1 MFTHKQIWG
10 ALDALAE
17 KHGLSASGLAKKAG
31 LDPTSFNPSK
41 RLGPEGRERWPTT
54 ESIAKVL
61 NAVGGNLDEF
71 TAMVL
76 GRKGAEKL
84 SINIPIIGMAK
95 AGKGGFFD
103 DAGFPVGGAFDEIAA
118 PGVKDTNAYALE
130 ITGDS
135 MLPVF
140 RQGDIII
147 VSPNATVR
155 KGDRVVVKAKRGE
168 VIAKVLQ
175 RQTGK
180 TIELASFNPDH
191 ELKVFPAE
199 DVQWIARII
208 WASQ

>member
-84 SINIPIIGMAK
+84 NVTVPVIGMAK

-155 KGDRVVVKAKRGE
+155 KGDRVVVKTKRGE
-168 VIAKVLQ
+168 VMAKVLQ

>member
-84 SINIPIIGMAK
+84 NITVPVIGMAK

-155 KGDRVVVKAKRGE
+155 KGDRVVVKTKRGE
-168 VIAKVLQ
+168 VMAKVLQ

-199 DVQWIARII
+199 DVQWIARIV

>member
-54 ESIAKVL
+54 ESVAKVL
-61 NAVGGNLDEF
+61 NAVGGTLDEF
-71 TAMVL
+71 TAMVM

-84 SINIPIIGMAK
+84 NITIPVIGLAK

-103 DAGFPVGGAFDEIAA
+103 DSGFPVGGSFDEIAA
-118 PGVKDTNAYALE
+118 PGVKDMNAYALE

-135 MLPVF
+135 MLPVY
-140 RQGDIII
+140 REGDIIV
-147 VSPNATVR
+147 VSPNASVR
-155 KGDRVVVKAKRGE
+155 KGDRVVVKTKRGE
-168 VIAKVLQ
+168 VMAKVLQ

-180 TIELASFNPDH
+180 TIELASFNPEH
-191 ELKVFPAE
+191 ELKIFPTE

>member
-155 KGDRVVVKAKRGE
+155 KGDRVVVKTKRGE
-168 VIAKVLQ
+168 VMAKVLQ

>member
-84 SINIPIIGMAK
+84 SITIPVIGMAK

-155 KGDRVVVKAKRGE
+155 KGDRVVVKTKRGE
-168 VIAKVLQ
+168 VMAKVLQ

-191 ELKVFPAE
+191 ELKIFPAE

>member
-84 SINIPIIGMAK
+84 NVTVPVIGMAK

-155 KGDRVVVKAKRGE
+155 KGDRVVVKTKRGE
-168 VIAKVLQ
+168 VMAKVLQ

-199 DVQWIARII
+199 DVQWIARIV

>member
-31 LDPTSFNPSK
+31 LDPTSFNPAK

-84 SINIPIIGMAK
+84 SVTIPVIGLAK

-103 DAGFPVGGAFDEIAA
+103 DAGFPVGGSFDEIAA

-155 KGDRVVVKAKRGE
+155 KGDRVVVKTKRGE
-168 VIAKVLQ
+168 VMAKILQ

-180 TIELASFNPDH
+180 AIELASFNPEH
-191 ELKVFPAE
+191 ELKVFAAE
-199 DVQWIARII
+199 EVQWIARII

>member
-61 NAVGGNLDEF
+61 NAVGGNLDDF

-84 SINIPIIGMAK
+84 SINIPVIGMAK

-155 KGDRVVVKAKRGE
+155 KGDRVVVKTKRGE
-168 VIAKVLQ
+168 VMAKILQ

>member
-84 SINIPIIGMAK
+84 NVTVPIIGMAK

-155 KGDRVVVKAKRGE
+155 KGDRVVVKTKRGE
-168 VIAKVLQ
+168 VMAKVLQ